1 MEMIVV
7 RYTLHIQPGKFQE
20 AIEWANEGRK
30 NVWSNTPGKIY
41 SSTFGPMNTIVIEN
55 EYEDFAEWQK
65 SRQIGTTE
73 KWASWVAKWNEIVD
87 GHGTSEVWT
96 VE

>member
-1 MEMIVV
+1 MIVV
-7 RYTLHIQPGKFQE
+7 RYTLHIQPGKFQK
-20 AIEWANEGRK
+20 AIEWANEGRN
-30 NVWSNTPGKIY
+30 NVWSYIPCKIY

-55 EYEDFAEWQK
+55 EFEDLAEREK
-65 SRQIGTTE
+65 LTE
-73 KWASWVAKWNEIVD
+73 QVNGEAWASWLAKWNEIVD